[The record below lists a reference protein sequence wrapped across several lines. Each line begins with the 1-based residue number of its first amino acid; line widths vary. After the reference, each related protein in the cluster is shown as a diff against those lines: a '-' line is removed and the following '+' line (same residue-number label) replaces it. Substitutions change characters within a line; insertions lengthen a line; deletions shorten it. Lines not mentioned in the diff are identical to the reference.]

1 MFFVVDFLI
10 NHFGKED
17 NTLNVVCAAEHID
30 CYALVGGVAE
40 LRKICAVTGGGG
52 GVAGDHD
59 DAGGGEGGYLLA
71 GVPAAALAG
80 RVDHYHVGAEIA

>member
-1 MFFVVDFLI
+1 M
-10 NHFGKED
+10 
-17 NTLNVVCAAEHID
+17 VCAAEHID

>member
-1 MFFVVDFLI
+1 MVR
-10 NHFGKED
+10 
-17 NTLNVVCAAEHID
+17 TTEHIH
-30 CYALVGGVAE
+30 CNALVGGVAE
-40 LRKICAVTGGGG
+40 LGKTGAVTGSGG

>member
-1 MFFVVDFLI
+1 M
-10 NHFGKED
+10 
-17 NTLNVVCAAEHID
+17 VCAAEHIH
-30 CYALVGGVAE
+30 CNALVGAVAE

-80 RVDHYHVGAEIA
+80 RVYHYHVGAEAA